1 MTKPSRRGRS
11 PARVGECRSARRAS
25 SRGSRRADCP
35 APIRA
40 AGTLVGTLPLSR
52 AGAPVQPYG
61 VKFGG
66 RGLDARLVTDLSRLE
81 PDRLITPNAAG
92 VRPHRVPGRRRA
104 TPRALARQDNRS
116 RSRRGIAHDRG
127 AAEIGEAHGSAPVR
141 VLRQQQPGKFRPDE
155 RGRVGRR
162 TARRRAL
169 ESSRW
174 LSTPLPCS
182 LAASITTPRNP
193 AARLPVRAG
202 SFRWPRSIVS
212 APFSPC
218 G

>member
-1 MTKPSRRGRS
+1 MRRKSGESASWRTFTPCVRPASAGRLGVASWQSHDEPSRRARDRQ
-11 PARVGECRSARRAS
+11 PRVGERCCSAAS
-25 SRGSRRADCP
+25 SLEALAARQPCARLRCRRRSS
-35 APIRA
+35 AP
-40 AGTLVGTLPLSR
+40 LPLSR

-116 RSRRGIAHDRG
+116 RSRRGIADDRR
-127 AAEIGEAHGSAPVR
+127 AAEIGAADGCAPVR
-141 VLRQQQPGKFRPDE
+141 VRRQQQPGKFRLDE

-162 TARRRAL
+162 AARRRAL
-169 ESSRW
+169 E
-174 LSTPLPCS
+174 T
-182 LAASITTPRNP
+182 ASVRS
-193 AARLPVRAG
+193 ARR
-202 SFRWPRSIVS
+202 
-212 APFSPC
+212 C
-218 G
+218 GAR